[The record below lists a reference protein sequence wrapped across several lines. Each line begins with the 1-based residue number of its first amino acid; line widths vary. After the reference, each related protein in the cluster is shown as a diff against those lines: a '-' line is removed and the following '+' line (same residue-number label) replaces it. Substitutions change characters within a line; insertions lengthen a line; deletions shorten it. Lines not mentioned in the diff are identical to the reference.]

1 MLRFFF
7 FFSSRRRHTRYWRDW
22 SSDVC
27 SSDLMSTQIEVAMEK
42 MVFRKTNGQT
52 GRHLAVTPENSTMR
66 HLCYGRIILNSS
78 KTSVTFSN
86 GNRETGL
93 LCLSGNA
100 TVKVRGKAFEIGKF
114 DAIYIPRDSSIEIS
128 TSNSVDLAEFSS
140 DVTGTYPLKV
150 VRYAEVQKDPGL
162 KFVTGG
168 PGSSRELSMLIAKNV
183 EAGRLVAGFTYSD
196 SGNWTSWPPHEH
208 AKMLEEIY
216 VYFDMP
222 EPAYGIQLVYNDTE
236 YPELV
241 TVVRDGDAVL
251 MPSGYH
257 PNVSVPG
264 HRIAFLWAM
273 AAHRE
278 VEDRQ
283 FGVVNIQPGFQQGG
297 SGLEVGRK

>member
-1 MLRFFF
+1 VFKGKMKTNTA
-7 FFSSRRRHTRYWRDW
+7 SP
-22 SSDVC
+22 
-27 SSDLMSTQIEVAMEK
+27 QEK
-42 MVFRKTNGQT
+42 MVFRKTNT
-52 GRHLAVTPENSTMR
+52 HSGRHLAVTPENSTMR
-66 HLCYGRIILNSS
+66 HLAYGRIRL
-78 KTSVTFSN
+78 SVSDPKVSFDN

-93 LCLSGNA
+93 ILLSGLC
-100 TVKVRGKAFEIGKF
+100 TVRTDGREFELSRY
-114 DAIYIPRDSSIEIS
+114 DAIYVPRDSNIEVS
-128 TSNSVDLAEFSS
+128 TRSEADIAEFSS
-140 DVTGTYPLKV
+140 DVERKYPLKI
-150 VRYAEVQKDPGL
+150 VRYAETSQDPGM
-162 KFVTGG
+162 KFSAGW
-168 PGSSRELSMLIAKNV
+168 PGSSRQLNMLIAKNV
-183 EAGRLVAGFTYSD
+183 EAGRLVAGFTHSD
-196 SGNWTSWPPHEH
+196 PGNWTSWPPHEH
-208 AKMLEEIY
+208 AKMLEEMY

-222 EPAYGIQLVYNDTE
+222 EPAYGIQLVYNNTE

>member
-1 MLRFFF
+1 MN
-7 FFSSRRRHTRYWRDW
+7 W
-22 SSDVC
+22 SPTKREWS
-27 SSDLMSTQIEVAMEK
+27 MSTPSAVAVDK
-42 MVFRKTNGQT
+42 MVFRKTNAQT
-52 GRHLAVTPENSTMR
+52 GRHLSVTPENSTMK
-66 HLCYGRIILNSS
+66 HLAYGRIRLNA
-78 KTSVTFSN
+78 SVQSATFSN

-93 LCLSGNA
+93 IVLSGIGV
-100 TVKVRGKAFEIGKF
+100 VKTGGKEFELAQY
-114 DAIYIPRDSSIEIS
+114 DAIYVPRDAKIEVTTKS
-128 TSNSVDLAEFSS
+128 EVDIAEFSS
-140 DVTGTYPLKV
+140 DVEGKYPLKI
-150 VRYAEVQKDPGL
+150 VRYAEISEDPGM
-162 KFVTGG
+162 KFSAGG
-168 PGSSRELSMLIAKNV
+168 PGSSRQLNMLIAKNV
-183 EAGRLVAGFTYSD
+183 EAGRLVAGFTHSD
-196 SGNWTSWPPHEH
+196 PGNWTSWPPHEH

-222 EPAYGIQLVYNDTE
+222 EPAYGIQLVYNNTE